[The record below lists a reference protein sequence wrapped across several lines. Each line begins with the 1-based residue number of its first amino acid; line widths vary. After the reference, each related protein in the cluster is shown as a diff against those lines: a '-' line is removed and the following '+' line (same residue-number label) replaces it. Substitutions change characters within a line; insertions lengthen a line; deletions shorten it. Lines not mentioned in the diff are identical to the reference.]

1 MTAERKDVEDVVER
15 ALKVSQADET
25 LLLLESYER
34 ALTRFGENEIHQN
47 VAESHF
53 RLTVQAAVG
62 KKVGFAR
69 GNINAPADAERVADT
84 ALAIARVQGEKEDYA
99 GLAEPS
105 DVPAV
110 KGYSEA
116 TAGYDAGQRADA
128 AGQVIAAAKAAKL
141 KAAGSFRTENGLLA
155 VANSKGVLVQHP
167 YTEVELVGVVMADD
181 ASGYCEGGGWDV
193 AALDVTALAE
203 DAVRRAELSKKP
215 REVEPGRYDLVVE
228 PYAIGELLTW
238 LSFVVFDTRSIQ
250 EGRSLLSKRMGDKIM
265 GDNVTLVD
273 DGLSPETVPL
283 PFDFEGVPRQKVTLI
298 DRGVATGLCY
308 DLATAA
314 KEGKKTTGH
323 ALPPGSSYGPFP
335 LNLALDA
342 GDSSAEEMIA
352 SMERGLYAT
361 RFHYVN
367 GFVEPMQAVFTGMTR
382 DGTFWVED
390 GEIKYGVKNLR
401 WTESMLRAFSNVK
414 ALGRERKLVGVSD
427 GIRTVAPPVYFNDF
441 TFTGTTEH

>member
-1 MTAERKDVEDVVER
+1 
-15 ALKVSQADET
+15 
-25 LLLLESYER
+25 
-34 ALTRFGENEIHQN
+34 
-47 VAESHF
+47 
-53 RLTVQAAVG
+53 
-62 KKVGFAR
+62 
-69 GNINAPADAERVADT
+69 
-84 ALAIARVQGEKEDYA
+84 
-99 GLAEPS
+99 
-105 DVPAV
+105 
-110 KGYSEA
+110 
-116 TAGYDAGQRADA
+116 
-128 AGQVIAAAKAAKL
+128 
-141 KAAGSFRTENGLLA
+141 
-155 VANSKGVLVQHP
+155 
-167 YTEVELVGVVMADD
+167 LVGVVMADD

-193 AALDVTALAE
+193 GALDVAALAE

-228 PYAIGELLTW
+228 PYAIGELFTW
-238 LSFVVFDTRSIQ
+238 LSFVVFDTRAYQ

-273 DGLSPETVPL
+273 DGLSPETIPL

-298 DRGVATGLCY
+298 DRGVAGGLCY

-323 ALPPGSSYGPFP
+323 ALPPGSGYGPFP
-335 LNLALDA
+335 LNPALEA
-342 GDSSAEEMIA
+342 GDSSVEEMIA

-382 DGTFWVED
+382 DGTFWVEG

-401 WTESMLRAFSNVK
+401 WTESMLRAFSNVE
-414 ALGRERKLVGVSD
+414 ALGRERRLVGVSD
-427 GIRTVAPPVYFNDF
+427 GIRTVAPAVYFKDF

>member
-1 MTAERKDVEDVVER
+1 LTVERQTVEDIAAR
-15 ALKVSQADET
+15 ALKASRADET
-25 LLLLESYER
+25 LLLVESYER

-47 VAESHF
+47 ITENHL

-62 KKVGFAR
+62 KKVGVAR
-69 GNINAPADAERVADT
+69 GNVNDAADAGNVAEM
-84 ALAIARVQGEKEDYA
+84 AFAIARVQGEKEDYA
-99 GLAEPS
+99 GLAEPG

-110 KGYSEA
+110 KGFSEA
-116 TAGYDAGQRADA
+116 TAGYAADQRADA
-128 AGQVIAAAKAAKL
+128 AGLVIGAARAAKM
-141 KAAGSFRTENGLLA
+141 KAAGSFRTEKGVFA
-155 VANSKGVLVQHP
+155 VANSKGVLAQHP
-167 YTEVELVGVVMADD
+167 YTEVELVAVVMSDD
-181 ASGYCEGGGWDV
+181 ASGYCEGGGWD
-193 AALDVTALAE
+193 AATLDVNALAE
-203 DAVRRAELSKKP
+203 DAVRRAELSKNP
-215 REVEPGRYDLVVE
+215 REVEPGQYDLIVE
-228 PYAIGELLTW
+228 PYGIDELFGW
-238 LSFVVFDTRSIQ
+238 LAFVVFDTRSYQ

-273 DGLSPETVPL
+273 DGLSAETIPL
-283 PFDFEGVPRQKVTLI
+283 PFDFEGVPRQRVTLV
-298 DRGVATGLCY
+298 DRGVASGLCY

-314 KEGKKTTGH
+314 KEGKKSTGH

-335 LNLALDA
+335 LNLALEA
-342 GDSSAEEMIA
+342 GESSVEEMVS

-414 ALGRERKLVGVSD
+414 MLGRDRKLVGVAD
-427 GIRTVAPPVYFNDF
+427 GIRTVAPAVYFKDF

>member
-1 MTAERKDVEDVVER
+1 MTVERQTVEDIAAR
-15 ALKVSQADET
+15 ALKASRADET
-25 LLLLESYER
+25 LLLVESYER

-47 VAESHF
+47 ITENHL

-62 KKVGFAR
+62 KKVGVAR
-69 GNINAPADAERVADT
+69 GNVNDAADAGNVAEM

-99 GLAEPS
+99 GLAEPG

-110 KGYSEA
+110 KGFSEA
-116 TAGYDAGQRADA
+116 TAGFDADLRADA
-128 AGQVIAAAKAAKL
+128 AGLVIGAARAAKM
-141 KAAGSFRTENGLLA
+141 KAAGSFRTEKGVFA
-155 VANSKGVLVQHP
+155 VANSKGVLAQHP
-167 YTEVELVGVVMADD
+167 YTEVELVGVVMTDD
-181 ASGYCEGGGWDV
+181 ASGYCEGGGWD
-193 AALDVTALAE
+193 AATLDVNALAE
-203 DAVRRAELSKKP
+203 DAVRRAELSKNP
-215 REVEPGRYDLVVE
+215 RGVEPGRYDLVVE
-228 PYAIGELLTW
+228 PYAIGELFPW
-238 LSFVVFDTRSIQ
+238 LSFVVFDTRAYQ

-273 DGLSPETVPL
+273 DGLSAETIPL
-283 PFDFEGVPRQKVTLI
+283 PFDFEGVPRRRVTLV
-298 DRGVATGLCY
+298 DRGVASGLCY

-314 KEGKKTTGH
+314 KEGKKSTGH

-335 LNLALDA
+335 LNLALEA
-342 GDSSAEEMIA
+342 GESSVEEMVS

-414 ALGRERKLVGVSD
+414 MLGRDRKLVGVAD
-427 GIRTVAPPVYFNDF
+427 GIRTVAPAVYFKDF